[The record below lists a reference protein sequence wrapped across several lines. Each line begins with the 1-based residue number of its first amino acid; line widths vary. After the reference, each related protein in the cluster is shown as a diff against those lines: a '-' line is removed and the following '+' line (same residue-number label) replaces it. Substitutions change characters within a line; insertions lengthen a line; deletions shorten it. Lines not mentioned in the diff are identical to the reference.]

1 MISVSQARQKLGIS
15 AQSVRR
21 LIKEGSLI
29 GHKGPNGRWMIDE
42 TSLEQL
48 TQQRNATSAQ
58 TQHTIAPHRA
68 QNAPTTATTPLPTP
82 SVPPVNTKRDYLN
95 DSDRFRYYV
104 DLFLQLSDQ
113 LYTTPQQ
120 LVTIFQQNITH
131 FQRPGEFSSIQ
142 VRDYSIYFGQLIL
155 FRKNIGGLADLDI
168 SHIDH
173 LFSEEAILDLSEIP
187 EIFDEIPQ
195 VPEDYHLHGFISSQ
209 CHLQIHYQDQLVTR
223 SQALCQEVT
232 FADLF

>member
-21 LIKEGSLI
+21 LIKEESLI
-29 GHKGPNGRWMIDE
+29 SHKGPNGRWMIDE

-58 TQHTIAPHRA
+58 TQHTIVPNLAK
-68 QNAPTTATTPLPTP
+68 NAPTTATTLLPTP
-82 SVPPVNTKRDYLN
+82 SVPPVNTKWDYLN

-120 LVTIFQQNITH
+120 LVSIFQQNITR

-142 VRDYSIYFGQLIL
+142 VRDYSIYFDQLIL
-155 FRKNIGGLADLDI
+155 FRKNIDGLADLDL

-173 LFSEEAILDLSEIP
+173 LFSEEAIWDLSEIP
-187 EIFDEIPQ
+187 EIDVLKRYLLFD
-195 VPEDYHLHGFISSQ
+195 G
-209 CHLQIHYQDQLVTR
+209 
-223 SQALCQEVT
+223 QASKREFWWSTIWRCFFHCWQSE
-232 FADLF
+232 FAE